1 MINLDMEK
9 REFPYKTR
17 YNSNNKLYTTVE
29 NINSRYQNGTVNIN
43 KLLNEVKVSQ
53 KDDVKKNITLII
65 SSFLILVTAY
75 YFIF

>member
-9 REFPYKTR
+9 KEFPYK
-17 YNSNNKLYTTVE
+17 TVE